1 MKQQGMGS
9 GAFGED
15 LRTLI
20 QQWKQPNGPFSEIVA
35 EVFGHVNQH
44 YQSIKS
50 VTEIASELGH
60 NYHTLRNRFRRE
72 VRITLEEFLAR
83 VRVVHA
89 LELILE
95 TDLLIKEIAWE
106 VGYRYEDQ
114 LARAMKKWLGFTPQI
129 VRRQHLLTRSIAR
142 GLARARRLI

>member
-1 MKQQGMGS
+1 MKQRGLNS
-9 GAFGED
+9 GAFGDD
-15 LRTLI
+15 LYSLI
-20 QQWKQPNGPFSEIVA
+20 QQWKQPNGPFSEIVT
-35 EVFGHVNQH
+35 EVFGYVSQH
-44 YQSIKS
+44 YGSIKS
-50 VTEIASELGH
+50 VTEIASSLGQ

-72 VRITLEEFLAR
+72 ARMTLEELLAR

-129 VRRQHLLTRSIAR
+129 VRRQHLLTRSISR
-142 GLARARRLI
+142 GLSRARRLV